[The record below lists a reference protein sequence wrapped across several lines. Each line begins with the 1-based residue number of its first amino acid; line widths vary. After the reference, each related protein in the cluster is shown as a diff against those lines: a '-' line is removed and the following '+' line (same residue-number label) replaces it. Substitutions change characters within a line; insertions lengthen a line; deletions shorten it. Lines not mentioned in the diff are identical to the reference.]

1 MILVPKQHTFT
12 DLTLHSDIYFSG
24 SSELSLDGLHFP
36 HLYSLSLSKFVLE
49 TSVGIEPF
57 ILRHAASLAQLEL
70 IACML
75 PTNLGT
81 LPLPWVPLPPLPSS
95 GRCWDSI
102 WDCFVAELSALVAL
116 HVHNLECEYV
126 STCFGLSFSRDGAC
140 ESREVL
146 ILRHFNASVWL
157 LLVDQRRCEGDSEEG
172 EVEPNV
178 FVPVGKWW
186 GFPKCCVSSRAGTV
200 SYPAALCFETKS
212 QCGHH
217 ASHSCPTRLAL

>member
-1 MILVPKQHTFT
+1 MILVPKQHTLT
-12 DLTLHSDIYFSG
+12 DLTLHSDVYFSG

-36 HLYSLSLSKFVLE
+36 HLYSLSLSKFILE

-75 PTNLGT
+75 PANLST
-81 LPLPWVPLPPLPSS
+81 LPFPWVPLPPLPSS

-116 HVHNLECEYV
+116 HVHNPECEYV
-126 STCFGLSFSRDGAC
+126 STCFGLSFSRDGAH
-140 ESREVL
+140 ESCEVL
-146 ILRHFNASVWL
+146 ILQHFNTSVQL
-157 LLVDQRRCEGDSEEG
+157 LLVDQRRCEGDSEES

-178 FVPVGKWW
+178 FVPVGKW
-186 GFPKCCVSSRAGTV
+186 
-200 SYPAALCFETKS
+200 
-212 QCGHH
+212 
-217 ASHSCPTRLAL
+217 